1 MVTHALTRSIIFK
14 FNKGY
19 SGCHCRLAV
28 VGLRTAVGLPQYDLP
43 LLFLPQLV
51 DRCWSSD
58 RSWLATVGFAA
69 VGLPSLICH
78 CSLAVVGLRAA
89 VGLPQSVYHAPY
101 SIPIAQCL
109 R

>member
-1 MVTHALTRSIIFK
+1 MVTHALTRTIIFK

-28 VGLRTAVGLPQYDLP
+28 VGLRTAVGLPQ
-43 LLFLPQLV
+43 
-51 DRCWSSD
+51 
-58 RSWLATVGFAA
+58 
-69 VGLPSLICH
+69 
-78 CSLAVVGLRAA
+78 
-89 VGLPQSVYHAPY
+89 SVYHAPY